1 MSRRQKRYL
10 RRMEARANK
19 RQKALGKNLK
29 FENICS
35 ISSLYK
41 AAFKSSKGVIF
52 KESVQ
57 RYLLNLFSNLYSS
70 RQDLLQGKDVRLG
83 FIEFDIV
90 ERGKARHIRSV
101 HFRERVV
108 QKSLCT
114 NCLSPVLTYNLISD
128 NGASQKGK
136 GVHYA
141 INRLIKF
148 LRKHYNKY
156 GNSGYALLIDFKS
169 YFDNIEHAP
178 LKEYVKQYIKDPQI
192 SKLSDDFID
201 AFGEKGL
208 GLGSETSQ
216 INAVSYINKIDH
228 YIKEKAGAK
237 IYVRYMDDSII
248 IHHSKEFLEKLLV
261 DLKKKYAEY
270 GITVNDKKSYITDL
284 KHGFTFLKTR
294 FFLTDTGKILRKAC
308 RDRITS
314 ERKKLKKLGKLL
326 NKGITTK
333 EAVRRNFDSWTGSML
348 HRNTRKTVYTM
359 TKMFNELLKRKE

>member
-1 MSRRQKRYL
+1 MEKRAY
-10 RRMEARANK
+10 N
-19 RQKALGKNLK
+19 RQKALGENLK
-29 FENICS
+29 FENVCS

-41 AAFKSSKGVIF
+41 AAFKSAKGVMF

-57 RYLLNLFSNLYSS
+57 RYLLNLFSNLYRT
-70 RQDLLQGKDVRLG
+70 RQELLQGKDVRLG

-114 NCLSPVLTYNLISD
+114 NCLSPVLTYNLITD

-136 GVHYA
+136 GVHFA
-141 INRLIKF
+141 LKRVVKF
-148 LRKHYNKY
+148 LKEHFNRY
-156 GNSGYALLIDFKS
+156 GNNGYALLIDFKS

-178 LKEYVKQYIKDPQI
+178 IKSYIRKFIEEPQI
-192 SKLSDDFID
+192 LKLSDDFID
-201 AFGEKGL
+201 AFGDKGL

-216 INAVSYINKIDH
+216 INAVAYINEIDH
-228 YIKEKAGAK
+228 YIKEKSGAK

-248 IHHSKEFLEKLLV
+248 IHHSKEFLEKLLA

-314 ERKKLKKLGKLL
+314 ERKKLKRLGKLF
-326 NKGITTK
+326 NEGTITQ
-333 EAVRRNFDSWTGSML
+333 EAIRRNFDSWSGSML
-348 HRNTRKTVYTM
+348 HRNARKTVYTM
-359 TKMFNELLKRKE
+359 TKLFNELLKRKE